1 MNRISILGCGWLG
14 MPLGKKLVELG
25 FSVNGSTT
33 RESKL
38 NHIEDCGM
46 TPFQIDLKNQTDGFD
61 AFFKTEILIITLPPS
76 NSVDPHAY
84 FDQLELIKKNAQKSK
99 VKHILFISSSSVYLN
114 SNVEVDEKDASEQAM
129 TRSGISLLEAEKIFE
144 SNDNTI
150 LRFSGLVGDD
160 RHPGR
165 WFAGKKNV
173 KGGNVPVNMI
183 HLDDC
188 IGVIETIITGKYW
201 GEIFNACSTEHPLKK
216 EYYPI
221 LARELGLE
229 KPQFDENDDS
239 DWKIVSGKY
248 FVEKSGYQYKR
259 SIFDI

>member
-84 FDQLELIKKNAQKSK
+84 FDQLELIKKNAQTSK

-114 SNVEVDEKDASEQAM
+114 SNVEVDESVCWKRRRFLNQM
-129 TRSGISLLEAEKIFE
+129 TIPSYDSAVWLGMIAIRADG
-144 SNDNTI
+144 
-150 LRFSGLVGDD
+150 LRE
-160 RHPGR
+160 R
-165 WFAGKKNV
+165 K
-173 KGGNVPVNMI
+173 M
-183 HLDDC
+183 
-188 IGVIETIITGKYW
+188 
-201 GEIFNACSTEHPLKK
+201 
-216 EYYPI
+216 
-221 LARELGLE
+221 
-229 KPQFDENDDS
+229 
-239 DWKIVSGKY
+239 
-248 FVEKSGYQYKR
+248 
-259 SIFDI
+259 